1 VNRWS
6 LPMRLYRRVLILLA
20 LTGLAIGAVLYN
32 VASREIGRASDAQL
46 VNASSLL
53 YMMMQNDVAAGILVQ
68 RGIVSS
74 ADGDPLISN
83 DDTRAFHASYDSC
96 MFTVFWNGKPIAQSG
111 WGAPVALI
119 PRRTG
124 FHTFS
129 AVGDKWRSYGQRGHD
144 PHLLIVVAE
153 RNAMRE
159 FSIAPVLRELALPML
174 VLLAFAM
181 VVLWWTLRTSLS
193 KVELLASTLG
203 ARSLSDLEPLSV
215 LEWPRDLEPLIV
227 ALNKLFARLEGAYEL
242 EQAFTDDV
250 AHELRTP
257 LAAIRAQAQLV
268 RKIAPSGLGDDVR
281 RLVGMVDRANALID
295 GMMTLARLNS
305 TSVSSRSVDV
315 HALVA
320 EVVAEALLNLPADAV
335 EFTVL
340 PDHVVRWRCDAALV
354 QIALSAVIANA
365 VQHARTG
372 RHVDIAVV
380 RNADRLVV
388 TVGDRGDGVPPAERE
403 RLMRRFEHGPS
414 ASSGSG
420 LGLSIVSKVM
430 TLLGGTIRLD
440 ARPDGPGL
448 LVILTLP
455 SAIG

>member
-1 VNRWS
+1 
-6 LPMRLYRRVLILLA
+6 
-20 LTGLAIGAVLYN
+20 
-32 VASREIGRASDAQL
+32 
-46 VNASSLL
+46 
-53 YMMMQNDVAAGILVQ
+53 
-68 RGIVSS
+68 
-74 ADGDPLISN
+74 
-83 DDTRAFHASYDSC
+83 
-96 MFTVFWNGKPIAQSG
+96 
-111 WGAPVALI
+111 
-119 PRRTG
+119 
-124 FHTFS
+124 
-129 AVGDKWRSYGQRGHD
+129 
-144 PHLLIVVAE
+144 
-153 RNAMRE
+153 
-159 FSIAPVLRELALPML
+159 
-174 VLLAFAM
+174 M

-268 RKIAPSGLGDDVR
+268 RKISPSGLGDDVR

-365 VQHARTG
+365 IQHAGKG
-372 RHVDIAVV
+372 RHIDIAVV

-388 TVGDRGDGVPPAERE
+388 TIGDRGDGVPPAERE